1 MKRLILGIL
10 VVFGLM
16 VSANAGEWDRLFR
29 GENLEKYENLKKR
42 WEAVKN
48 ATAEEFQFNLRDIA
62 RYMEILEYADTKAGE
77 IGFREAK
84 KLAQKKYNVSF
95 RFDEDIDKY
104 EALIELEEGKL
115 EERGLL
121 KRYNEYKGELAKCRL
136 SGKKCVEE

>member
-1 MKRLILGIL
+1 MKRLMFGIL
-10 VVFGLM
+10 VVFGLA

-29 GENLEKYENLKKR
+29 GENLEKYEDLKKR

-48 ATAEEFQFNLRDIA
+48 ATENYQFYLSDIA

-121 KRYNEYKGELAKCRL
+121 NRYNNFKKEMAKCRL
-136 SGKKCVEE
+136 SGKICVEE